1 MPGPSVVGIDASP
14 QVILHQP
21 PRAAGPIRNGNR
33 EKPRRNRSGGRLPV
47 LHETSAAR
55 RTPQITMTRVISLG
69 LDGAAWHKLD
79 GLIDRGALPNLARLV
94 EDGARAPLRTVLPPV
109 TCPAWRCSTTGKNP
123 GKLGVFWWL
132 NLDRETGRFTS
143 PDANAFD
150 SVDVWNYLSE
160 AGHRCAVVN
169 VPLTYPP
176 DDIDGVVVSG
186 FGAPFEID
194 VQEGAAI
201 TRPEGLHDHLIEEYD
216 WQIAVDDL
224 TAPDGPERAYDLIRS
239 RFELLDELL
248 ERDFDYLHLTI
259 FYVNMLQHKFG
270 DGPETDRAWRI
281 IDDRL
286 GDLLEE
292 DALLLIYSDHGHST
306 VERTFGV
313 NRWLLERGDLSIE
326 SRAGDSLFSMV
337 YGGLKTAGVSPR
349 RVAGL
354 AKRTL
359 PTEVYDSLVTS
370 GYPISS
376 KELTT
381 RVDWADST
389 AVALSQGPVYLN
401 RERLGDDYDAFRR
414 RLRTQLQEVTYDG
427 DPILER
433 VHFGEDVYHGPYV
446 DEAPDLLLVPGDGWE
461 LYGGIT
467 PDVVEDDV
475 SSWTSGND
483 PVGMLALAGED
494 VANVELSERSILDV
508 APTVLQYLGCDLPAD
523 MDGDVLD
530 AAFATDLGKRTT
542 RSPIQARSSE
552 EGVGDA
558 GRRSSLADLGYFE

>member
-1 MPGPSVVGIDASP
+1 
-14 QVILHQP
+14 
-21 PRAAGPIRNGNR
+21 
-33 EKPRRNRSGGRLPV
+33 
-47 LHETSAAR
+47 
-55 RTPQITMTRVISLG
+55 MTRVISLG

-79 GLIDRGALPNLARLV
+79 RLMDQGALPNLSRLL

-123 GKLGVFWWL
+123 GKLGVYWWL
-132 NLDRETGRFTS
+132 NLDRETGGFTT

-150 SVDVWNYLSE
+150 SADVWDYLSE
-160 AGHRCAVVN
+160 EGHRCAVVN

-176 DDIDGVVVSG
+176 DDIDGIVVSG
-186 FGAPFEID
+186 FGAPFEMD
-194 VQEGAAI
+194 VQDEAAI
-201 TRPEGLHDHLIEEYD
+201 TCPEGLHDHLIEEYD

-224 TAPDGPERAYDLIRS
+224 TASDGPERAYDLIRS
-239 RFELLDELL
+239 RFDLLDDLL
-248 ERDFDYLHLTI
+248 DGDYDYLHLTI

-281 IDDRL
+281 IDDRI

-306 VERTFGV
+306 VERTFSV
-313 NRWLLERGDLSIE
+313 NRWLLERGDLSVE
-326 SRAGDSLFSMV
+326 DRAGDSLSSVV
-337 YGGLKTAGVSPR
+337 YGGLKSAGVSPR

-354 AKRTL
+354 AKRAL
-359 PTEVYDSLVTS
+359 PATVYDSLITS
-370 GYPISS
+370 GYPIPTW
-376 KELTT
+376 ELST
-381 RVDWADST
+381 RVDWAGSK
-389 AVALSQGPVYLN
+389 AVALSQGPLYIN

-414 RLRTQLQEVTYDG
+414 RLRTRLQEVTYDG
-427 DPILER
+427 EPVLER
-433 VHFGEDVYHGPYV
+433 VHLCEEVYHGPYV
-446 DEAPDLLLVPGDGWE
+446 DEGPDLLLVPADGWE

-483 PVGMLALAGED
+483 PVGALALAGED

-523 MDGDVLD
+523 LDGDVID
-530 AAFATDLGKRTT
+530 AAFATDLGDRTT
-542 RSPIQARSSE
+542 RSPIQARSNGE
-552 EGVGDA
+552 VVHDDGQ
-558 GRRSSLADLGYFE
+558 RSSLADLGYLE